1 MAPITQAQ
9 ATDETQA
16 LTAKPGIQ
24 SRIVQAFVEPNVYVE
39 FRVREDFYN
48 YFDIKAVLPTS
59 ADKAVTRY
67 KPGTA
72 GTGTGAAKPPSN
84 KGNGVSYRSKSRR
97 LAGKKI
103 KFPVAGASAP
113 LVNSKGTKTKKT
125 MTIRVPSILSAAA
138 IALWVNTAFDATR
151 RPTSFTLESGTE
163 VGIDPGMNDP
173 TRLKPLK
180 SIKGKS
186 ETP

>member
-1 MAPITQAQ
+1 MAVITAPQ

-16 LTAKPGIQ
+16 LTAKKGIQ
-24 SRIVQAFVEPNVYVE
+24 SRVVQAYVEPGVYVE

-48 YFDIKAVLPTS
+48 YFEITPQIQAS

-67 KPGTA
+67 KA
-72 GTGTGAAKPPSN
+72 GSTGATTGTSNTN

-103 KFPVAGASAP
+103 KFPVTGATAP
-113 LVNSKGTKTKKT
+113 PVNSKNATKKKKT

-138 IALWVNTAFDATR
+138 IAVWVNTAFQQNR
-151 RPTSFTLESGTE
+151 RPTFFTLESGTE
-163 VGIDPGMNDP
+163 VGIDPGMSEP
-173 TRLKPLK
+173 AKLKPLK
-180 SIKGKS
+180 SVKGKS
-186 ETP
+186 ET